1 MNGRALL
8 AVGALAL
15 AFLGG
20 WEVASWRHDAE
31 MLKTA
36 KKAAGELAAMTAER
50 DARAADLRAANDQ
63 HAASLKGAQDETN
76 RLRDRLRS
84 GTLGLRVAAK
94 CPAANPQAPAAPGV
108 DTGAGAELAGAAES
122 AYFAL
127 RDGIDRTSAQL
138 AACQAELR
146 LRMD

>member
-1 MNGRALL
+1 MNRRALL

-20 WEVASWRHDAE
+20 WEIASWRHDAE
-31 MLKTA
+31 MLKAA
-36 KKAAGELAAMTAER
+36 KKAAGELTAMTAKR
-50 DARAADLRAANDQ
+50 DAVADDLRKASDQ
-63 HAASLKGAQDETN
+63 HEKKLSEAQDETN

-84 GTLGLRVAAK
+84 GALGLRVAAK
-94 CPAANPQAPAAPGV
+94 CPAASPQAPAAPGV

-127 RDGIDRTSAQL
+127 RDGIDRAGAQL

-146 LRMD
+146 LRVD